1 MINIIAAIT
10 DNNALGKDNK
20 LLFSLKKDMLHFKNI
35 TTDNVVI
42 MGRKTYESIGKTLPN
57 RVNIVLSRN
66 MINGD
71 NDNFY
76 VFDSIENAI
85 KWSKENYPQKEIFI
99 IGGASVYDKALK
111 DDIVDKLYMTKI
123 KQTVDDADAFFP
135 EIDYKRKWSITSVE
149 RFFENGIEFFI
160 YTAEKKDKV
169 LTYIKK

>member
-20 LLFSLKKDMLHFKNI
+20 LLFRLKKDMAHFKNI

-66 MINGD
+66 MKSNED
-71 NDNFY
+71 FY
-76 VFDSIENAI
+76 TFDSIEKAI
-85 KWSKENYPQKEIFI
+85 EWSKENYPQKEIFI
-99 IGGASVYDKALK
+99 IGGTSVYDKALK

-123 KQTVDDADAFFP
+123 KQTVEDADAFFP

-160 YTAEKKDKV
+160 YEAEKKDKV
-169 LTYIKK
+169 LTFIRK

>member
-20 LLFSLKKDMLHFKNI
+20 LLFRLKKDMAHFKNI

-66 MINGD
+66 MESNED
-71 NDNFY
+71 FY
-76 VFDSIENAI
+76 TFDSIEKAI
-85 KWSKENYPQKEIFI
+85 EWSKENYPQKEIFI

-123 KQTVDDADAFFP
+123 KQTVEDADAFFP

-160 YTAEKKDKV
+160 YEAEKKDK
-169 LTYIKK
+169 IFSFQKNK

>member
-20 LLFSLKKDMLHFKNI
+20 LLFRLKKDMAHFKNI

-42 MGRKTYESIGKTLPN
+42 MGRKTYESIDKTLPN

-66 MINGD
+66 MKSNED
-71 NDNFY
+71 FY
-76 VFDSIENAI
+76 TFDSIEKAI
-85 KWSKENYPQKEIFI
+85 EWSKENYPQKEIFI

-123 KQTVDDADAFFP
+123 KQTVEDADAFFP

-149 RFFENGIEFFI
+149 RFFENGIEFFT
-160 YTAEKKDKV
+160 YEAEKKDKV
-169 LTYIKK
+169 LTFIRK

>member
-20 LLFSLKKDMLHFKNI
+20 LLFRLKKDMAHFKNI

-42 MGRKTYESIGKTLPN
+42 MGRKTYESLGKTLPN

-66 MINGD
+66 MESNED
-71 NDNFY
+71 FY
-76 VFDSIENAI
+76 TFDSIEKAI
-85 KWSKENYPQKEIFI
+85 EWSKENYPQKEIFI

-123 KQTVDDADAFFP
+123 KQTVEDADAFFP
-135 EIDYKRKWSITSVE
+135 EIDYKRKWSIISVE

-160 YTAEKKDKV
+160 YEAEKKDKV
-169 LTYIKK
+169 FSFQKK

>member
-20 LLFSLKKDMLHFKNI
+20 LLFRLKKDMAHFKNI

-66 MINGD
+66 MKSNED
-71 NDNFY
+71 FY
-76 VFDSIENAI
+76 TFDSIEKAI
-85 KWSKENYPQKEIFI
+85 EWSKENYPQKEIFI

-123 KQTVDDADAFFP
+123 KQTVEDADAFFP

-149 RFFENGIEFFI
+149 RFFENGIEFS
-160 YTAEKKDKV
+160 
-169 LTYIKK
+169 TYEA

>member
-20 LLFSLKKDMLHFKNI
+20 LLFRLKKDMAHFKNI

-42 MGRKTYESIGKTLPN
+42 MGRKTYESLGKTLPN

-66 MINGD
+66 MESNED
-71 NDNFY
+71 FY
-76 VFDSIENAI
+76 TFDSIEKAI
-85 KWSKENYPQKEIFI
+85 EWSKENYPQKEIFI
-99 IGGASVYDKALK
+99 LGGASVYDKALK

-123 KQTVDDADAFFP
+123 KQTVEDADAFFP

-160 YTAEKKDKV
+160 YEAEKKDKV
-169 LTYIKK
+169 FSFQKK

>member
-10 DNNALGKDNK
+10 DNNALGKNNK
-20 LLFSLKKDMLHFKNI
+20 LLFRLKKDMAHFKNI

-66 MINGD
+66 MKSNED
-71 NDNFY
+71 FY
-76 VFDSIENAI
+76 TFDSIEKAI
-85 KWSKENYPQKEIFI
+85 EWSKENYPQKEIFI

-123 KQTVDDADAFFP
+123 KQTVEDADAFFP
-135 EIDYKRKWSITSVE
+135 EIDYKRKWSITSIE

-160 YTAEKKDKV
+160 YEAEKKDKV
-169 LTYIKK
+169 LTFIKK

>member
-20 LLFSLKKDMLHFKNI
+20 LLFRLKKDMEHFKNI

-66 MINGD
+66 MKSNED
-71 NDNFY
+71 FY
-76 VFDSIENAI
+76 TFDSIEKAI
-85 KWSKENYPQKEIFI
+85 EWSKENYPQKEIFI

-123 KQTVDDADAFFP
+123 KQTVEDADAFFP

-160 YTAEKKDKV
+160 YEAEKKDKV
-169 LTYIKK
+169 FSFQKK

>member
-20 LLFSLKKDMLHFKNI
+20 LLFRLKKDMAHFKNI

-57 RVNIVLSRN
+57 RVNIVLSRDMESN
-66 MINGD
+66 ED
-71 NDNFY
+71 FY
-76 VFDSIENAI
+76 TFDSIEKAI
-85 KWSKENYPQKEIFI
+85 EWSKENYPQKEIFI
-99 IGGASVYDKALK
+99 IGGASVYGKALK

-123 KQTVDDADAFFP
+123 KQTVEDADAFFP

-160 YTAEKKDKV
+160 YEAEKKDKV
-169 LTYIKK
+169 LTFIRK

>member
-20 LLFSLKKDMLHFKNI
+20 LLFRLKKDMEHFKNI

-66 MINGD
+66 MKSNKD
-71 NDNFY
+71 FY
-76 VFDSIENAI
+76 TFDSIEKAI
-85 KWSKENYPQKEIFI
+85 EWSKENYPQKEIFI

-123 KQTVDDADAFFP
+123 KQTVEDADAFFP

-160 YTAEKKDKV
+160 YEAEKKDKV
-169 LTYIKK
+169 LTFIRK

>member
-20 LLFSLKKDMLHFKNI
+20 LLFRLKKDMAHFKNI

-57 RVNIVLSRN
+57 RVNIILSRN
-66 MINGD
+66 MKSNED
-71 NDNFY
+71 FY
-76 VFDSIENAI
+76 TFDSIEKAI
-85 KWSKENYPQKEIFI
+85 EWSKENYPQKEIFI

-160 YTAEKKDKV
+160 YEAEKKDKV
-169 LTYIKK
+169 LTFIRK

>member
-1 MINIIAAIT
+1 MKINIIVAHDMNRCIGK
-10 DNNALGKDNK
+10 NNEIPWKIKGEQKQ
-20 LLFSLKKDMLHFKNI
+20 FKELTTGNI
-35 TTDNVVI
+35 VI

-66 MINGD
+66 MKSNED
-71 NDNFY
+71 FY
-76 VFDSIENAI
+76 TFDSIEKAI
-85 KWSKENYPQKEIFI
+85 EWSKENYPQKEIFI

-123 KQTVDDADAFFP
+123 KQTVEDADAFFP

-160 YTAEKKDKV
+160 YEAEKKDKV
-169 LTYIKK
+169 LTFIRK

>member
-20 LLFSLKKDMLHFKNI
+20 LLFRLKKDMAHFKNI

-66 MINGD
+66 MESNED
-71 NDNFY
+71 FY
-76 VFDSIENAI
+76 TFDSIEKAI
-85 KWSKENYPQKEIFI
+85 EWSKENYPQKEIFI

-123 KQTVDDADAFFP
+123 KQTVEDADAFFP

-160 YTAEKKDKV
+160 YEAEKKDKV
-169 LTYIKK
+169 FSFQKN

>member
-10 DNNALGKDNK
+10 DNNALGKNNK
-20 LLFSLKKDMLHFKNI
+20 LLFRLKKDMAHFKNI

-66 MINGD
+66 MKSNED
-71 NDNFY
+71 FY
-76 VFDSIENAI
+76 TFDSIEKAI
-85 KWSKENYPQKEIFI
+85 EWSKENYPQKEIFI

-123 KQTVDDADAFFP
+123 KQTVEDADAFFP

-160 YTAEKKDKV
+160 YEAEKKDKV
-169 LTYIKK
+169 LTFIRK

>member
-20 LLFSLKKDMLHFKNI
+20 LLFRLKKDMAHFKNI

-66 MINGD
+66 MKSNED
-71 NDNFY
+71 FY
-76 VFDSIENAI
+76 TFDSIEKAI
-85 KWSKENYPQKEIFI
+85 EWSKENYPQKEIFI
-99 IGGASVYDKALK
+99 IEGASVYDKALK

-123 KQTVDDADAFFP
+123 KQTVEDADAFFP

-160 YTAEKKDKV
+160 YEAEKKDKV
-169 LTYIKK
+169 LTFIRE

>member
-20 LLFSLKKDMLHFKNI
+20 LLFRLKKDMAHFKNI

-66 MINGD
+66 MKSNED
-71 NDNFY
+71 FY
-76 VFDSIENAI
+76 TFDSIEKAI
-85 KWSKENYPQKEIFI
+85 EWSKENYPQKEIFI

-123 KQTVDDADAFFP
+123 KQTVEDADAFFP

-149 RFFENGIEFFI
+149 RFFENGIEFFT
-160 YTAEKKDKV
+160 YEAEKKDKV
-169 LTYIKK
+169 LTFIRK

>member
-20 LLFSLKKDMLHFKNI
+20 LLFRLKKDIAHFKNI

-42 MGRKTYESIGKTLPN
+42 MGRKTYESIGRTLPN
-57 RVNIVLSRN
+57 RVNIVLSRDMESN
-66 MINGD
+66 ED
-71 NDNFY
+71 FY
-76 VFDSIENAI
+76 TFDSIEKAI
-85 KWSKENYPQKEIFI
+85 EWSKENYPQKEIFI

-111 DDIVDKLYMTKI
+111 DDMVDKLYMTKI
-123 KQTVDDADAFFP
+123 KQTVEDADAFFP

-160 YTAEKKDKV
+160 YEAEKKDKV
-169 LTYIKK
+169 LTFIRK

>member
-20 LLFSLKKDMLHFKNI
+20 LLFRLKKDMAHFKTI
-35 TTDNVVI
+35 TTVNVVI

-66 MINGD
+66 MESNED
-71 NDNFY
+71 FY
-76 VFDSIENAI
+76 TFDSIEKAI
-85 KWSKENYPQKEIFI
+85 EWSKENYPQKEIFI

-123 KQTVDDADAFFP
+123 KQTVEDADAFFP

-160 YTAEKKDKV
+160 YEAEKKDKV
-169 LTYIKK
+169 FSFQKNK

>member
-20 LLFSLKKDMLHFKNI
+20 LLFRLKKDMTHFKNI

-66 MINGD
+66 MESNED
-71 NDNFY
+71 FY
-76 VFDSIENAI
+76 TFDSIEKAI
-85 KWSKENYPQKEIFI
+85 EWSKENYPQKEIFI

-123 KQTVDDADAFFP
+123 KQTVEDADAFFP

-160 YTAEKKDKV
+160 YEAEKKDKV
-169 LTYIKK
+169 FSFQKNK

>member
-20 LLFSLKKDMLHFKNI
+20 LLFRLKKDMAHFKNI

-66 MINGD
+66 MESNED
-71 NDNFY
+71 FY
-76 VFDSIENAI
+76 TFDSIEKAI
-85 KWSKENYPQKEIFI
+85 EWSKENYPQKEIFI

-123 KQTVDDADAFFP
+123 KQTVEDADAFFP

-160 YTAEKKDKV
+160 YEAEKKDKV
-169 LTYIKK
+169 FSFQKKK

>member
-20 LLFSLKKDMLHFKNI
+20 LLFRLKKDMAHFKNI

-66 MINGD
+66 MKSNEE
-71 NDNFY
+71 FY
-76 VFDSIENAI
+76 TFDSIEKAI
-85 KWSKENYPQKEIFI
+85 EWSKENYPQKEIFI
-99 IGGASVYDKALK
+99 IGGASVYDKVLK
-111 DDIVDKLYMTKI
+111 DYIVDKLYMTKI
-123 KQTVDDADAFFP
+123 KQTVEDADAFFP

-160 YTAEKKDKV
+160 YEAEKKDKV
-169 LTYIKK
+169 LTFIRK

>member
-20 LLFSLKKDMLHFKNI
+20 LLFRLKKDMTHFKNI

-42 MGRKTYESIGKTLPN
+42 MGRKTYESLGKTLPN

-66 MINGD
+66 MESNED
-71 NDNFY
+71 FY
-76 VFDSIENAI
+76 TFDSIEKAI
-85 KWSKENYPQKEIFI
+85 EWSKENYPQKEIFI

-123 KQTVDDADAFFP
+123 KQTVEDADAFFP

-160 YTAEKKDKV
+160 YEAEKKDKV
-169 LTYIKK
+169 FSFQKNK

>member
-20 LLFSLKKDMLHFKNI
+20 LLFRLKKDMEHFKNI

-66 MINGD
+66 MKSNED
-71 NDNFY
+71 FY
-76 VFDSIENAI
+76 TFDSIEKAI
-85 KWSKENYPQKEIFI
+85 EWSKENYPQKEIFI

-123 KQTVDDADAFFP
+123 KQTVEDADAFFP

-160 YTAEKKDKV
+160 YEAERK
-169 LTYIKK
+169 IKY

>member
-20 LLFSLKKDMLHFKNI
+20 LLFRLKKDMAHFKNI

-57 RVNIVLSRN
+57 RVNIILSRN
-66 MINGD
+66 MESNED
-71 NDNFY
+71 FY
-76 VFDSIENAI
+76 TFDSIEKAI
-85 KWSKENYPQKEIFI
+85 EWSKENYPQKEIFI

-123 KQTVDDADAFFP
+123 KQTVEDADAFFP

-160 YTAEKKDKV
+160 YEAEKKDKV
-169 LTYIKK
+169 FSFQKK

>member
-20 LLFSLKKDMLHFKNI
+20 LLFRLKKDMAHFKNI

-42 MGRKTYESIGKTLPN
+42 MGRKTYESLGKTLPN

-66 MINGD
+66 MESNED
-71 NDNFY
+71 FY
-76 VFDSIENAI
+76 TFDSIEKAI
-85 KWSKENYPQKEIFI
+85 EWSKENYPQKEIFI

-123 KQTVDDADAFFP
+123 KQTVEDADAFFP

-160 YTAEKKDKV
+160 YEAENKDK
-169 LTYIKK
+169 IFSFQKNK

>member
-20 LLFSLKKDMLHFKNI
+20 LLFRLKKDMAHFKNI

-66 MINGD
+66 MKSNED
-71 NDNFY
+71 FY
-76 VFDSIENAI
+76 TFDSIEKAI
-85 KWSKENYPQKEIFI
+85 EWSKENYPQKEIFI
-99 IGGASVYDKALK
+99 IGGASVYDKVLK

-123 KQTVDDADAFFP
+123 KQTVEDADAFFP
-135 EIDYKRKWSITSVE
+135 EIDYKRKWSITSIE

-160 YTAEKKDKV
+160 YEAEKKDKV
-169 LTYIKK
+169 LTFIRK

>member
-20 LLFSLKKDMLHFKNI
+20 LLFRLKKDMAHFKNI

-66 MINGD
+66 MKSNED
-71 NDNFY
+71 FY
-76 VFDSIENAI
+76 TFDSIEKAI
-85 KWSKENYPQKEIFI
+85 EWSKENYPQKEIFI

-123 KQTVDDADAFFP
+123 KQTVEDADAFFP
-135 EIDYKRKWSITSVE
+135 EIDYKRKWPITSVE

-160 YTAEKKDKV
+160 YEAEKKDKV
-169 LTYIKK
+169 FSFQKSK

>member
-20 LLFSLKKDMLHFKNI
+20 LLFRLKKDMVHFKNI

-57 RVNIVLSRN
+57 RVNIILSRN
-66 MINGD
+66 MESNED
-71 NDNFY
+71 FY
-76 VFDSIENAI
+76 TFDSIEKAI
-85 KWSKENYPQKEIFI
+85 EWSKENYPQKEIFI

-123 KQTVDDADAFFP
+123 KQTVEDADAFFP

-160 YTAEKKDKV
+160 YEAEKKDKV
-169 LTYIKK
+169 LTSIRK

>member
-20 LLFSLKKDMLHFKNI
+20 LLFRLKKDMAHFKNI

-66 MINGD
+66 MKSNED
-71 NDNFY
+71 FY
-76 VFDSIENAI
+76 TFDSIEKAI
-85 KWSKENYPQKEIFI
+85 EWSKENYPQKEIFI

-123 KQTVDDADAFFP
+123 KQTVEDADAFFH

-149 RFFENGIEFFI
+149 RFFENGIEFFT
-160 YTAEKKDKV
+160 YEAEKKDKV
-169 LTYIKK
+169 LTFIRK

>member
-20 LLFSLKKDMLHFKNI
+20 LLFRLKKDIAHFKNI

-42 MGRKTYESIGKTLPN
+42 MGRKTYENIGKTLPN

-66 MINGD
+66 MKSNED
-71 NDNFY
+71 FY
-76 VFDSIENAI
+76 TFDSIEKAI
-85 KWSKENYPQKEIFI
+85 EWSKENYPQKEIFI

-111 DDIVDKLYMTKI
+111 DDIVDKLYMIKI
-123 KQTVDDADAFFP
+123 KQTVEDADAFFP

-160 YTAEKKDKV
+160 YEAEKKDKV
-169 LTYIKK
+169 LTFIRK

>member
-20 LLFSLKKDMLHFKNI
+20 LLFRLKKDMAHFKNI

-42 MGRKTYESIGKTLPN
+42 MCRKTYESIGKTLPN

-66 MINGD
+66 MKSNED
-71 NDNFY
+71 FY
-76 VFDSIENAI
+76 TFDSIEKAI
-85 KWSKENYPQKEIFI
+85 EWSKENYPQKEIFI

-123 KQTVDDADAFFP
+123 KQTVEDADAFFP

-160 YTAEKKDKV
+160 YEAEKKDKV
-169 LTYIKK
+169 LTFIRK

>member
-20 LLFSLKKDMLHFKNI
+20 LLFRLKKDMAHFKNI

-66 MINGD
+66 MKSNED
-71 NDNFY
+71 FY
-76 VFDSIENAI
+76 TFDSIEKAI
-85 KWSKENYPQKEIFI
+85 EWSKENYPQKEIFI
-99 IGGASVYDKALK
+99 IRGASVYDKASK
-111 DDIVDKLYMTKI
+111 DDIVDTLYMTNI
-123 KQTVDDADAFFP
+123 KQTVEDADAFFP

-160 YTAEKKDKV
+160 YEAEKKDKV
-169 LTYIKK
+169 LTFIRK

>member
-20 LLFSLKKDMLHFKNI
+20 LLFRLKKDMAHFKNI

-42 MGRKTYESIGKTLPN
+42 MGRKTYESLGKTLPN

-66 MINGD
+66 MESNED
-71 NDNFY
+71 FY
-76 VFDSIENAI
+76 TFDSIEKAI
-85 KWSKENYPQKEIFI
+85 EWSKENYPQKEIFI

-123 KQTVDDADAFFP
+123 KQTVEDADAFFP

-149 RFFENGIEFFI
+149 RFFVFFIEFFI
-160 YTAEKKDKV
+160 YEAEKKDKV
-169 LTYIKK
+169 LTFIRK

>member
-1 MINIIAAIT
+1 MINIIASIT

-20 LLFSLKKDMLHFKNI
+20 LLFRLKKDMAHFKNI

-66 MINGD
+66 MESNED
-71 NDNFY
+71 FY
-76 VFDSIENAI
+76 TFDSIEKAI
-85 KWSKENYPQKEIFI
+85 EWSKENYPQKEIFI

-123 KQTVDDADAFFP
+123 KQTVENADAFFP

-160 YTAEKKDKV
+160 YEAEKKDK
-169 LTYIKK
+169 IFSFQKK

>member
-20 LLFSLKKDMLHFKNI
+20 LLFRLKKDMTHFKNI

-66 MINGD
+66 MKSNED
-71 NDNFY
+71 LY
-76 VFDSIENAI
+76 TFDSIEKAI
-85 KWSKENYPQKEIFI
+85 EWSKENYPQKEIFI

-123 KQTVDDADAFFP
+123 KQTVEDADAFFP

-160 YTAEKKDKV
+160 YEAEKKDK
-169 LTYIKK
+169 IFSFQKN

>member
-20 LLFSLKKDMLHFKNI
+20 LLFRLKKDMAHFKNI

-66 MINGD
+66 MESNED
-71 NDNFY
+71 FY
-76 VFDSIENAI
+76 TFDSIEKAI
-85 KWSKENYPQKEIFI
+85 EWSKENYPQKEIFI

-123 KQTVDDADAFFP
+123 KQTVEDADAFFP
-135 EIDYKRKWSITSVE
+135 EIDYERKWSITSVE

-160 YTAEKKDKV
+160 YEAEKKDKV
-169 LTYIKK
+169 LTFIRK

>member
-20 LLFSLKKDMLHFKNI
+20 LLFRLKKDMAHFKNI

-42 MGRKTYESIGKTLPN
+42 MGRKTYESLGKTLPN

-66 MINGD
+66 MESNED
-71 NDNFY
+71 FY
-76 VFDSIENAI
+76 TFDSIEKAI
-85 KWSKENYPQKEIFI
+85 EWSKENYPQKEIFI

-123 KQTVDDADAFFP
+123 KQTVEDADAFFP

-160 YTAEKKDKV
+160 YEAEKKDK
-169 LTYIKK
+169 IFSFQKNK